1 MVNKP
6 ITNQIVDYDIAWPEL
21 YKEEAA
27 FLLAC
32 FCDEVSIHHVGSTSI
47 KGMPAKP
54 EIDILIVIPERYL
67 QSDYQNKIECLG
79 YTRGR
84 DLSAGHQFYK
94 KAKAGVRTH
103 KLHLCC
109 EGHPDIQE
117 KLIFKQHLEN
127 HESDF
132 KAYGELKRKLVARG
146 MSMAD
151 YLRQKEPFISGI
163 LSRCL
168 KT

>member
-6 ITNQIVDYDIAWPEL
+6 ITNQIVDYDIAWPEV
-21 YKEEAA
+21 YKKEAA

-32 FCDEVSIHHVGSTSI
+32 FCDVSIHHVGSTSI
-47 KGMPAKP
+47 KEMPAKP
-54 EIDILIVIPERYL
+54 EIDILIIIPEK
-67 QSDYQNKIECLG
+67 SDYQNKIECLG

-94 KAKAGVRTH
+94 KEKAGVRTY
-103 KLHLCC
+103 KLYLCHA
-109 EGHPDIQE
+109 GHPDIQ
-117 KLIFKQHLEN
+117 KMLIFKQHLEH

-163 LSRCL
+163 LSKYL